1 MAMTDEEKWQYVEEA
16 LRELQERMFEG
27 IEESETE
34 MAEGDDLGKAEG
46 KMFTR
51 NAKEPRKKG

>member
-1 MAMTDEEKWQYVEEA
+1 MKPISKNEFMAMTDEEKWQYVEEA

-34 MAEGDDLGKAEG
+34 MAECDNLGKAE
-46 KMFTR
+46 TP
-51 NAKEPRKKG
+51 KEK